1 MVDQQL
7 LSKVIKDA
15 MKSGRYSLGTK
26 EVISEIKGSKLVIC
40 TKSLSGEIGQK
51 LRAEAAKNGVNVIDI
66 PKSSS
71 ELGRMVGRPFRISAM
86 SLRSVGEQE
95 LRQLAS

>member
-7 LSKVIKDA
+7 LSKVIKEA

-26 EVISEIKGSKLVIC
+26 EVISEMKGSKLVIC
-40 TKSLSGEIGQK
+40 TKSLSKEAGEK
-51 LRAEAAKNGVNVIDI
+51 LRAEAGKNNVNVIDI

-71 ELGRMVGRPFRISAM
+71 ELGKMVGRPFRISAM
-86 SLRSVGEQE
+86 SLRSVGDQE
-95 LRQLAS
+95 LKQLAA

>member
-7 LSKVIKDA
+7 LSKVIKEA
-15 MKSGRYSLGTK
+15 MKSGRYSLGTRA
-26 EVISEIKGSKLVIC
+26 VISEMKGSKLVIC
-40 TKSLSGEIGQK
+40 TKSLLGEIGQK
-51 LRAEAAKNGVNVIDI
+51 LRAEAVKNGVNVIDI
-66 PKSSS
+66 AKSSS

-86 SLRSVGEQE
+86 SLRSVSEQE

>member
-7 LSKVIKDA
+7 LSKVIKEA
-15 MKSGRYSLGTK
+15 MKSGRYSLGTRA
-26 EVISEIKGSKLVIC
+26 VISEMKGSKLVIC
-40 TKSLSGEIGQK
+40 AKSLPGEIGQK
-51 LRAEAAKNGVNVIDI
+51 LRAEAVKNGVNVIDI
-66 PKSSS
+66 AKSSS

-86 SLRSVGEQE
+86 SLRSVSEQE

>member
-7 LSKVIKDA
+7 LSKVIKEA
-15 MKSGRYSLGTK
+15 MKSGRYSLGTRA
-26 EVISEIKGSKLVIC
+26 VISEMKGSKLVIC
-40 TKSLSGEIGQK
+40 TKSLPGEIGQK
-51 LRAEAAKNGVNVIDI
+51 LRAEAVKNGVNVIDI
-66 PKSSS
+66 AKSSS

-86 SLRSVGEQE
+86 SLRSVSEQE